1 MVNNY
6 DVCGLDTHKLGG
18 WVVSSEYCDTV
29 GSRPR
34 DMVLVTWA
42 HAVTYC
48 HDTEVIIAIITL
60 QERGSAVESEEE

>member
-29 GSRPR
+29 GSGPR
-34 DMVLVTWA
+34 DMNGV
-42 HAVTYC
+42 VTYC